1 MKTLHLIDTLAPGGA
16 QIMLKTLFENQPDKP
31 SLYCYALRTT
41 PTTVSIRHPNV
52 QVDASRRRLSLSP
65 LQRLRRLIKEN
76 DIHVLH
82 CHLPRAMVFGTLLK
96 KLYFKNL
103 VLVLHEHGDIF
114 EEKSLLPWCYRR
126 MHPLANRILACSDT
140 AKRYITEKAGVPA
153 EKIQR
158 IYSFVD
164 TRAFNEIKL
173 MGLRTDERMMA
184 GLPRSTFVFGFAAR
198 LIQRKGWQEFLEAA
212 RHFKAD
218 PDVKFLIAGEGADGK
233 ALRETIAE
241 YGLEARVMFPGYFHD
256 VLKFYAMIDALVV
269 PSHWEPLG
277 MTVLEAMAMK
287 IPVIAADVDGLNEV
301 VETEVNGLLFP
312 PKKVNDLIR
321 AMQRMMDEP
330 TTRAHLTRHALRG
343 INTYSYLSFMEQLDQ
358 LYQELLPEPNDA

>member
-82 CHLPRAMVFGTLLK
+82 CHLPRAMVFGALLK

-103 VLVLHEHGDIF
+103 VLILHEHGDIF
-114 EEKSLLPWCYRR
+114 EEKSLLPFCYRR
-126 MHPLANRILACSDT
+126 MHSLANRIIACSDT
-140 AKRYITEKAGVPA
+140 AKRLLTQKAGVPP

-212 RHFKAD
+212 RYFKDD

-233 ALRETIAE
+233 TLRETIAE
-241 YGLEARVMFPGYFHD
+241 YGLEARVMFPGYYHD

-287 IPVIAADVDGLNEV
+287 IPVIAANVDGLNEL
-301 VETEVNGLLFP
+301 VETEVSGLLCP
-312 PKKVNDLIR
+312 PKNVNNLIR

-330 TTRAHLTRHALRG
+330 TTRARLTRHALRG
-343 INTYSYLSFMEQLDQ
+343 INAYSYSSFMEQLDTV
-358 LYQELLPEPNDA
+358 YSELLPDTHHA